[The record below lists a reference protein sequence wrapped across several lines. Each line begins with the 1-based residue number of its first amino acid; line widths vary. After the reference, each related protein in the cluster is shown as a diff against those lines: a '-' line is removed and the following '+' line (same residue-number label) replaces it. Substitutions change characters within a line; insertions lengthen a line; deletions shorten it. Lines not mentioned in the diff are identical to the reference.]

1 MVTRLLH
8 HRRRLRD
15 NPRRAACLCG
25 MARKTRVLG
34 GTLLQKMRSSSFRVV
49 IDVGG

>member
-25 MARKTRVLG
+25 MTRKTRVLG
-34 GTLLQKMRSSSFRVV
+34 GALLQMRSSSFRVV

>member
-8 HRRRLRD
+8 HRRSLRD
-15 NPRRAACLCG
+15 NPRRAACLYG
-25 MARKTRVLG
+25 VARKTRVVG
-34 GTLLQKMRSSSFRVV
+34 GALLQMRSSSFRVV